1 MSIFQALALGA
12 LQGATEFLPVSS
24 SGHLALLEHIWGMP
38 SDERMA
44 LAAALHVGTALAVV
58 VFFRRQL
65 WQLVAGVAAR
75 DAVRRSG
82 SLRMAGYMVLSSLPA
97 VIVGLVL
104 RDVID
109 RAFSSPLLVGV
120 MLFVTAGLLLATRFV
135 PERGRTICWWVALT
149 IGAAQAVAIL
159 PGVSRSGATIAMALF
174 LGMKRGEAFDYSFL
188 LSVPVVIGAA
198 GLELVGLDYG
208 MLGVLPVVL
217 GVSVSFL
224 AGLGALMLLRG
235 VVAGRRLYWFSGYCA
250 ALGAVV
256 VLLLR

>member
-1 MSIFQALALGA
+1 MSVFQALALGA

-24 SGHLALLEHIWGMP
+24 SGHLALLQHLWSMP

-44 LAAALHVGTALAVV
+44 LAAALHVGTALAVL

-65 WQLVAGVAAR
+65 WELVAGIGAR
-75 DAVRRSG
+75 GEVRRAG

-97 VIVGLVL
+97 AAVGLAL
-104 RDVID
+104 RDLID

-120 MLFVTAGLLLATRFV
+120 MLFVTAGLLFATRFV
-135 PERGRTICWWVALT
+135 PERGRGICWWVALT
-149 IGAAQAVAIL
+149 VGTAQAVAIL
-159 PGVSRSGATIAMALF
+159 PGLSRSGATIAVALF
-174 LGMKRGEAFDYSFL
+174 LGMKREEAFDYSFL

-198 GLELVGLDYG
+198 VLELAGLDYG
-208 MLGVLPVVL
+208 ILGILPVGL

-224 AGLGALMLLRG
+224 TGLGALVLLRR

-250 ALGAVV
+250 AVGAAV